1 MKKSI
6 ILSAI
11 LFLTLNNYAQVGRI
25 LKQSAEQGAANAT
38 QNGVNNGINN
48 LFKKKAKPKS
58 KADQSNVNPE
68 NNSVNTNGQ
77 DSKNETANFAPSLKA
92 YGKYDFVPGEKVV
105 AYTDFSQDEIGDF
118 PNHWNTNGSGEIMT
132 VEGRTGKWLSV
143 AKEGYYIPM
152 FINSLPD
159 NFTFEY
165 DVIFI
170 PSTTYKGPNTAAL
183 AFQLVGLDKK
193 LSPFKEFEL
202 TRALFA
208 IDPYLSDF
216 YYESYTKDPNQTA
229 GQLILKSS
237 TNVEGLDKRNMHS
250 YHVSVW
256 RQKQRVRVYL
266 DQNKVCDL
274 PMVLNETE
282 KYNTIRFKTDL
293 NNDGSNWLISNI
305 KLAIGAPDTR
315 NKLMTEGKFSTT
327 GILFDVNSSNIKAE
341 SYGTLKQIAQVL
353 QDNAVVKIK
362 IVGHTDSDGDDA
374 ANLSLSKQRADA
386 VKASLTK
393 EFGIDESRM
402 QTDGKGESEPAAPNT
417 SQEGKAQNRRVEFI
431 KM

>member
-11 LFLTLNNYAQVGRI
+11 LFFTLNNFAQVGRI

-48 LFKKKAKPKS
+48 LFKKKDKS
-58 KADQSNVNPE
+58 KKKTDDAKDTQ
-68 NNSVNTNGQ
+68 VNTENTTGNSTATA
-77 DSKNETANFAPSLKA
+77 SKSETASTTPSLKT
-92 YGKYDFVPGEKVV
+92 YSKYDFVPGEKVV

-118 PNHWNTNGSGEIMT
+118 PNHWNTNGSGEVVT
-132 VEGRTGKWLSV
+132 VEGKSGKWLST
-143 AKEGYYIPM
+143 AKEGFYIPM

-159 NFTFEY
+159 NFTLEY

-170 PSTTYKGPNTAAL
+170 PLAELKGPNTASFG
-183 AFQLVGLDKK
+183 FQLVGGFKK
-193 LSPFKEFEL
+193 EASFDFGL
-202 TRALFA
+202 TRAQFQ
-208 IDPYLSDF
+208 INPYMGDF
-216 YYESYTKDPNQTA
+216 DYESYTKDGNK
-229 GQLILKSS
+229 ILGSNTHVDGLERHS
-237 TNVEGLDKRNMHS
+237 THS
-250 YHVSVW
+250 YHVAVW

-274 PMVLNETE
+274 PMVLSETE
-282 KYNTIRFKTDL
+282 KYNAIRFITDG
-293 NNDGSNWLISNI
+293 NNDGSNWLMANI
-305 KLAIGAPDTR
+305 KLAVGAPDTR

-327 GILFDVNSSNIKAE
+327 GILFDVNSANIKAE

-353 QDNAVVKIK
+353 QDNAAVKIK

-374 ANLSLSKQRADA
+374 TNLSLSKQRADA

-402 QTDGKGESEPAAPNT
+402 QTDGKGESQPASPNT

>member
-1 MKKSI
+1 MKKII
-6 ILSAI
+6 ILSLV
-11 LFLTLNNYAQVGRI
+11 LFFALNNYAQLGNI
-25 LKQSAEQGAANAT
+25 LKRNAEQRTANASEKALDD
-38 QNGVNNGINN
+38 
-48 LFKKKAKPKS
+48 LFKKKDKS
-58 KADQSNVNPE
+58 KKKTGDQQGDPE
-68 NNSVNTNGQ
+68 NNSTVSNQPVAKSETGNT
-77 DSKNETANFAPSLKA
+77 APSLKT
-92 YGKYDFVPGEKVV
+92 YSKYDFVPGEKVI
-105 AYTDFSQDEIGDF
+105 AYTDFSQDETGDF

-132 VEGRTGKWLSV
+132 VDGKPGKWLST

-170 PSTTYKGPNTAAL
+170 PSATYKGPNTPDF
-183 AFQLVGLDKK
+183 AFQLVSMDKK
-193 LSPFKEFEL
+193 LGAFKEFEL
-202 TRALFA
+202 TRASFA
-208 IDPYLSDF
+208 IDPHLSNF
-216 YYESYTKDPNQTA
+216 YYESYTKDPTQTA

-237 TNVEGLDKRNMHS
+237 TTVDGLDKLHMHS

-256 RQKQRVRVYL
+256 RQKQRVRIYL
-266 DQNKVCDL
+266 NQNKVCDL

-293 NNDGSNWLISNI
+293 NNDGSNWLISNL
-305 KLAIGAPDTR
+305 KLAVGAPDTR

-327 GILFDVNSSNIKAE
+327 GILFDVNSANIKAE
-341 SYGTLKQIAQVL
+341 SYGTLKQIAQIL
-353 QDNAVVKIK
+353 QDNTTVKIK
-362 IVGHTDSDGDDA
+362 IVGYTDSDGDDA
-374 ANLSLSKQRADA
+374 ANLSLSKQRAVA
-386 VKASLTK
+386 VKVSLTK

-402 QTDGKGESEPAAPNT
+402 ETDGKGELQPAAPNT

>member
-1 MKKSI
+1 MKKSV

-11 LFLTLNNYAQVGRI
+11 LFFTLNNFAQVGRI

-48 LFKKKAKPKS
+48 LFKKKAKPKNNTGES
-58 KADQSNVNPE
+58 KETPE
-68 NNSVNTNGQ
+68 NNSVSSNGTVL
-77 DSKNETANFAPSLKA
+77 KNEVANTSPSLKT
-92 YGKYDFVPGEKVV
+92 YSKYDFVPGEKVV

-118 PNHWNTNGSGEIMT
+118 PNHWNTNGSGEVKT
-132 VEGRTGKWLSV
+132 VEGKTGKWLSLGT
-143 AKEGYYIPM
+143 EGYYIPM

-159 NFTFEY
+159 NFTLEY

-170 PSTTYKGPNTAAL
+170 PLPELKGPNTPSFG
-183 AFQLVGLDKK
+183 FQLASIDIKK
-193 LSPFKEFEL
+193 DPFESAPA
-202 TRALFA
+202 RAQFQ
-208 IDPYLSDF
+208 IDPYLGSFD
-216 YYESYTKDPNQTA
+216 YESYARA
-229 GQLILKSS
+229 GQKILDNS
-237 TNVEGLDKRNMHS
+237 THVDGLERHSPHS

-274 PMVLNETE
+274 PMVLSETE
-282 KYNTIRFKTDL
+282 KYNAIRFRSDL
-293 NNDGSNWLISNI
+293 KNDGSDWLMTNV

-327 GILFDVNSSNIKAE
+327 GILFDVNSANIKAE

-362 IVGHTDSDGDDA
+362 IIGHTDSDGDDA

-402 QTDGKGESEPAAPNT
+402 QTDGKGESQPASPNT

>member
-6 ILSAI
+6 VLSAI
-11 LFLTLNNYAQVGRI
+11 LFLTLNNYSQVGRI

-48 LFKKKAKPKS
+48 LFKKKNKS
-58 KADQSNVNPE
+58 KNKTDESKVNPE
-68 NNSVNTNGQ
+68 INPVNSKETA
-77 DSKNETANFAPSLKA
+77 SKNEAGNTTTSLKT
-92 YGKYDFVPGEKVV
+92 YSKYDFVPGEKVV
-105 AYTDFSQDEIGDF
+105 AYADFSQDEIGDF
-118 PNHWNTNGSGEIMT
+118 PNHWNTNGSGEVMT
-132 VEGRTGKWLSV
+132 VEGKPGKWLST
-143 AKEGYYIPM
+143 AKEGYYIPL

-159 NFTFEY
+159 NFTLEY

-170 PSTTYKGPNTAAL
+170 PLAELKGPNTSPFG
-183 AFQLVGLDKK
+183 FQLVSIDMKNN
-193 LSPFKEFEL
+193 PFEYAPP
-202 TRALFA
+202 RAQFM
-208 IDPYLSDF
+208 IDPYLERF
-216 YYESYTKDPNQTA
+216 NYESYAKA
-229 GQLILKSS
+229 GQKILDNS
-237 TNVEGLDKRNMHS
+237 THVDGLERHSLHS

-282 KYNTIRFKTDL
+282 KYNAIRFKTEL
-293 NNDGSNWLISNI
+293 NNDGSNWLMTNV

-402 QTDGKGESEPAAPNT
+402 QTDGKGESQPAAPNT

>member
-11 LFLTLNNYAQVGRI
+11 LFFALNNYAQLGNI
-25 LKQSAEQGAANAT
+25 LKRNAEQRTANASER
-38 QNGVNNGINN
+38 GLDN
-48 LFKKKAKPKS
+48 LFKKKDKS
-58 KADQSNVNPE
+58 KKASEQPKAGSE
-68 NNSVNTNGQ
+68 NNSTTANQ
-77 DSKNETANFAPSLKA
+77 PDAKNETANAGSSLKT
-92 YGKYDFVPGEKVV
+92 YSKYDFVPGEKII
-105 AYTDFSQDEIGDF
+105 AYTDFLQDEIGDF
-118 PNHWNTNGSGEIMT
+118 PTHWNTNGSGEIMT
-132 VEGRTGKWLSV
+132 VEGKPGKWLST

-170 PSTTYKGPNTAAL
+170 PSATYKGPNTPPF
-183 AFQLVGLDKK
+183 AFQLVSMNKK
-193 LSPFKEFEL
+193 IEAFKEFEL
-202 TRALFA
+202 TRAVFA

-216 YYESYTKDPNQTA
+216 YYESYTKDPTQTA

-237 TNVEGLDKRNMHS
+237 TTVDGLDKLHMHS

-266 DQNKVCDL
+266 NQNKVCDL

-293 NNDGSNWLISNI
+293 NNDGSNWLISNL

-327 GILFDVNSSNIKAE
+327 GILFDVNSANIRAE

-353 QDNAVVKIK
+353 QDNAAVKIK

-386 VKASLTK
+386 VKESLIK
-393 EFGIDESRM
+393 EFGIDVSRM
-402 QTDGKGESEPAAPNT
+402 QTDGKGESQPAAPNT

-431 KM
+431 KI